1 MTRSVRVG
9 TTATG
14 AGGGRGMRPLLQA
27 QLLMLASGL
36 LASFVS
42 LDANYLTHEHAYYH
56 WSAAAC
62 KPA

>member
-1 MTRSVRVG
+1 
-9 TTATG
+9 
-14 AGGGRGMRPLLQA
+14 MRPLLQA